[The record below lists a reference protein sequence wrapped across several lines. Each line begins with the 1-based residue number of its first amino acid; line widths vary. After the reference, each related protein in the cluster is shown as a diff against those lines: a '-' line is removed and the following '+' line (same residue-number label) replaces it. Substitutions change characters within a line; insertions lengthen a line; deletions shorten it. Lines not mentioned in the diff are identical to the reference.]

1 MITSV
6 LIIDDDSEVR
16 SMLSS
21 ILEDEGYSVE
31 AVERSKQAIAIC
43 EKLPFDVA
51 LVDVNLPDIKG
62 TELLHKLKQVQ
73 PKMVK
78 IIITGNPSIE
88 NAVKALNE
96 KADGFISK
104 PFDPQEL
111 LGLIKKLIY
120 EKQAEYLQ
128 MMKEVEDAQ
137 KNNPFVKYQNPN
149 QW

>member
-1 MITSV
+1 
-6 LIIDDDSEVR
+6 
-16 SMLSS
+16 
-21 ILEDEGYSVE
+21 
-31 AVERSKQAIAIC
+31 
-43 EKLPFDVA
+43 
-51 LVDVNLPDIKG
+51 
-62 TELLHKLKQVQ
+62 
-73 PKMVK
+73 MVK

-111 LGLIKKLIY
+111 LGLIKKLMY